1 MATIRRDLTQR
12 DFEAFETDY
21 NPRIR
26 GADGELDL
34 YGQQR
39 FYGAS
44 VRAAAVAGWFTEP
57 VTQEDVDAMTPKEVA
72 ALWKQVTDLYQE
84 LTAVDPNS

>member
-1 MATIRRDLTQR
+1 MKKLRGDLRQR
-12 DFEAFETDY
+12 DFEAYETDY

-26 GADGELDL
+26 GADGEIDI
-34 YGQQR
+34 YGQMR
-39 FYGAS
+39 FYGAA

>member
-12 DFEAFETDY
+12 DFEAFEADY

-44 VRAAAVAGWFTEP
+44 VRAAVAAGWFSEP
-57 VTQEDVDAMTPKEVA
+57 MTQEDVDAMPPKVVA
-72 ALWKQVTDLYQE
+72 TLWKQVTDLYQE